1 MRKVADCRD
10 FPSEKPCTLTIAG
23 EENEVLPVAVEHAV
37 SFHGHERTPELENQ
51 IRTMLRDDAQAPRTE
66 PMSASAAQQP
76 RH

>member
-10 FPSEKPCTLTIAG
+10 FPTEKPCTLTIAG
-23 EENEVLPVAVEHAV
+23 EENEVLPVALEHAV

-51 IRTMLRDDAQAPRTE
+51 VRSMLRDEVQAPMTE
-66 PMSASAAQQP
+66 PTSAATAEQP